1 MLCHDL
7 RKALAVYVLTPLKG
21 LAKLQVGLFTYK
33 HKIHPYQV
41 CFDTICKGLG
51 KALAIFGLTP

>member
-1 MLCHDL
+1 M
-7 RKALAVYVLTPLKG
+7 YVLTPLKG
-21 LAKLQVGLFTYK
+21 LAKLQVGLFAYK

-41 CFDTICKGLG
+41 CFDTIYKGLG